1 MQDASLLAM
10 YNTYGSQPGTHPTYS
25 VYSASGLESAV
36 TSAYQTSQYSRFHGS
51 ESPMMYTGL
60 AMHSNPY
67 ASAYSESSRTSSC
80 KSVSSDWAE
89 GSSAIYHSQPFAFLN
104 PSRPGTPFVGDAA
117 EIVGFIR
124 EAFAKTTSKE
134 LPENIT
140 ITVAPRN
147 VLQASHRLFLN
158 QGIVGL
164 SFNSSS
170 VNPNRAEHDWAH
182 SPDGKLRE
190 IFAVAGSLD
199 EVMLV
204 IGHELGHV
212 LTPALGSQ
220 KAEEAKAFAFEMAW
234 AHAIFEHDIARLR
247 NSINAAAVNMK
258 PAANGLHDLAF
269 AFVKAATL
277 AGKEPLQLHSQLS
290 LQRDFDIDF
299 ESESQETAAAAPLS
313 YVPLASSTPH
323 RAGYHSGGYRNKS
336 NVQNVPFFNNFTWT
350 DLGTGIYGMYIPLTA
365 SIFMND
371 RLLRTDL
378 EQFHKTLGHEYIL
391 HHVMQLPDNY
401 VTKILE
407 ETIFWVKD
415 EEDKYKP

>member
-1 MQDASLLAM
+1 M
-10 YNTYGSQPGTHPTYS
+10 YNTYGSQPGNRPI
-25 VYSASGLESAV
+25 YSAYSSSGLENAI
-36 TSAYQTSQYSRFHGS
+36 TSAYQTSQYAGSFHGGRDS
-51 ESPMMYTGL
+51 ATYVAL
-60 AMHSNPY
+60 ASRSNPY
-67 ASAYSESSRTSSC
+67 STMYSESSRCHTSSC

-89 GSSAIYHSQPFAFLN
+89 SSSAIYHAQPFAFLN

-117 EIVGFIR
+117 EIAGFIR
-124 EAFAKTTSKE
+124 EAFARTTGRE

-140 ITVAPRN
+140 ITVAARN

-170 VNPNRAEHDWAH
+170 Q
-182 SPDGKLRE
+182 KK

-234 AHAIFEHDIARLR
+234 AQAIFEHDIAWLR

-299 ESESQETAAAAPLS
+299 ENESQATAAAAPIS

-323 RAGYHSGGYRNKS
+323 RAAYHSCGYRNKS
-336 NVQNVPFFNNFTWT
+336 NVQNVPFFTNFTWA

-407 ETIFWVKD
+407 DTIFWVKD
-415 EEDKYKP
+415 DKDNYKP